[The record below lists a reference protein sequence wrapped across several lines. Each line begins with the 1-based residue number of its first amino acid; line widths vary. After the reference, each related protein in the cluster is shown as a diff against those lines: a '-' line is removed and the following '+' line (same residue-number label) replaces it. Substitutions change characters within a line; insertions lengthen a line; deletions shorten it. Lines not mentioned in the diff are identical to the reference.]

1 MCSYSDRML
10 SGAIHRYPLPYTT
23 THPMAGRHC
32 PPLTIDGTS
41 PLTDHTTTGR
51 PLLLH
56 PDPDSVTIDDTVD
69 RVTVRSLG
77 HPELEAALLRPDGV
91 IAWAAS
97 PGEPLD
103 TTSPQLAMSTWF
115 PQVVPLAMT
124 DGIPRDGRSVA

>member
-69 RVTVRSLG
+69 RVTVRGPSATRNSRPPYYDPTESSRGQPAPANRSTPRAPSL
-77 HPELEAALLRPDGV
+77 R
-91 IAWAAS
+91 
-97 PGEPLD
+97 
-103 TTSPQLAMSTWF
+103 
-115 PQVVPLAMT
+115 
-124 DGIPRDGRSVA
+124 